1 MFDQLLMQI
10 INATVPVPTPTL
22 LDQITTTATSAAA
35 LISVVVGIITYA
47 ITQFRKVRKE
57 ELTKRD
63 KWILESMKAAQITA
77 QKSAENIGQSK
88 GVIQAIY
95 EMNLPEADRKKIEEA
110 VMPALRET
118 DQRLAAANQQAAMI
132 KAKAVEI
139 FGEAGDVDNDT
150 TVPRE
155 DAAISLKLRGT
166 I

>member
-1 MFDQLLMQI
+1 
-10 INATVPVPTPTL
+10 
-22 LDQITTTATSAAA
+22 
-35 LISVVVGIITYA
+35 
-47 ITQFRKVRKE
+47 
-57 ELTKRD
+57 
-63 KWILESMKAAQITA
+63 
-77 QKSAENIGQSK
+77 
-88 GVIQAIY
+88 
-95 EMNLPEADRKKIEEA
+95 
-110 VMPALRET
+110 MPALRET